1 MEEITQLLT
10 VEIDQKAVQKSIDAI
25 AEATDSLNE
34 LKDTQAKLKKAG
46 GESSE
51 QFIKNN
57 VAIKSLNDTI
67 RQNNN
72 VLKANEKAQQANTGS
87 ITQMREQL
95 KIVSKQWA
103 DLSKEERENEEIG
116 GKLAKQK
123 KELTDLLKKEEKA
136 TGDTRRNVGNYTDS
150 IEEALN
156 GTNAFGTGLTGMISG
171 LKGATAA
178 SLKFLATPLG
188 AVIGALGLAIGG
200 VVGLFNL
207 FTKSLNRTEKGQ
219 ATLSKVTQ
227 TFSAIMNGVLK
238 VLEPLATTVMEGVAN
253 GFDLIGKAA
262 GKASGILQK
271 GLKFLGLDGA
281 AENVK
286 AYTDSI
292 EESVKSTRELADA
305 QLELN
310 KIEREQEQIQLA
322 FQNRAEKLRQIR
334 DDEAKSIEER
344 IKANEDLGKVLDEQ
358 LQNELSLANKALEIA
373 QLRAKVEGESKE
385 NLDAIADAQTKIL
398 EIDERI
404 TGQRSEQLV
413 NINSLKKEQKEAAEE
428 AEKLR
433 LEAIEKEEAENE
445 GRRRRRRS
453 RRAKTHEEEMQAA
466 DEAIE
471 QRLEKLAFEAE
482 ETTRIEIEGLQEKFL
497 QGLITKEEYEQ
508 SLTDIEN
515 AALAARQVNAMMAIE
530 EARNNELISEQQRV
544 DIIRDAENEI
554 AAIKKQQTDA
564 AIANKLAEM
573 DVDQEVAVN
582 KLSLAQNV
590 LSGIVDILGQES
602 AAGKAAASF
611 SALISTYQGAAASLK
626 EGGIFGIIQAAII
639 TATGLASVAKINS
652 TPEPNLPSASSAG
665 GGGGAVRGA
674 RRSRSFAVGGYTGE
688 GVGSP
693 DSSGFKPAGIVHAGE
708 YVVPNSMVENPMFNG
723 IISDLESY
731 RLKGYADGGFVG
743 RSASIPINQGREIAS
758 LKSDILQLSKRPIIT
773 RISDIQRVEGQVSK
787 VVSDS
792 SLVG

>member
-150 IEEALN
+150 IEDALN

-471 QRLEKLAFEAE
+471 QRLEKLAFETE
-482 ETTRIEIEGLQEKFL
+482 ETTRIEIEGLQERFL
-497 QGLITKEEYEQ
+497 QGLISKEEYEQ

-515 AALAARQVNAMMAIE
+515 AALAARQINAMMAIE

-544 DIIRDAENEI
+544 EIIRDAENEI

-652 TPEPNLPSASSAG
+652 TPEPKLPSASSAG

-693 DSSGFKPAGIVHAGE
+693 DSSGYKPAGIVHEGE
-708 YVVPNSMVENPMFNG
+708 YVVKKSMVESPMFNG

-743 RSASIPINQGREIAS
+743 RSASSPINQGREIAS